1 MFEFYQRHKAAFWV
15 AGTAAAAVGLFFI
28 IWATAGT
35 SLPFIAAAGAKIGLN
50 LGFLSTWSVPAASAA
65 AAAIV
70 SGAGFTAAVITSI
83 TLGLANK
90 ARSFFKCCFCQPK
103 NKEDTPDD
111 DPTLATSSHANMVA
125 AGMTPGKK
133 DGEPREKATASPTPD
148 TQGAAN
154 DEEVAKRT
162 YDVASAVQPVE
173 EERSGVR
180 SKII

>member
-1 MFEFYQRHKAAFWV
+1 MFEFYQRHKAAVWV
-15 AGTAAAAVGLFFI
+15 AATAAAAVGLFFL

-83 TLGLANK
+83 TVGLASK
-90 ARSFFKCCFCQPK
+90 ASSFFKCCFCK
-103 NKEDTPDD
+103 NKEDTPDGE
-111 DPTLATSSHANMVA
+111 PTLTTSSDAIMVA
-125 AGMTPGKK
+125 AGMTPNKK
-133 DGEPREKATASPTPD
+133 EEASRDISSASPTPD

-154 DEEVAKRT
+154 DEEVATKP
-162 YDVASAVQPVE
+162 DNVAPAVQPVE
-173 EERSGVR
+173 EERGAVR
-180 SKII
+180 SKLI